1 MRGAVV
7 FNQIFPFD
15 EPKILLGTTG
25 NIEKYRFRS
34 RITIKIMNKLV
45 FSLGTFLIFT
55 LFITFLCEAQPG
67 LPGSQPG
74 VQPLQ
79 PGQPIPGRP
88 FFQRRM
94 MPPAGYLPDY
104 AVHPNYA
111 MQPQATVIH
120 AVDAPWTQH
129 LIKNED
135 RSHDFKNVAKG
146 SKSVHQFIIKN
157 PFQETVHIASVS
169 SSCTC
174 TVVEILDD
182 KDSLQ
187 TYEETAIVAHFMTDR
202 YDGHKNATITVVID
216 RPNRA
221 VLQLNVQGEIRSDIS
236 MPNLISLGPVPDGKE
251 VSRTFTVEYTGPKS
265 DWRIVDL
272 KSDNEHLTG
281 EIVDTTPGRGKITTK
296 IKITLDEKAKPGALF
311 EQFRLVSNDAE
322 NRREIPIV
330 VRGTIG
336 KTITISPPTV
346 FLGFLE
352 PGKVSPVRT
361 VSLRGTK
368 PFKITKLLCNNP
380 EVQINFNPSE
390 NETPQTVYALPI
402 RYTNPKDGDSA
413 PKDGEMKAIV
423 QIETDDPDLK
433 PTFNVTMKLKEKEN

>member
-1 MRGAVV
+1 MTKL
-7 FNQIFPFD
+7 IFSSGP
-15 EPKILLGTTG
+15 
-25 NIEKYRFRS
+25 
-34 RITIKIMNKLV
+34 
-45 FSLGTFLIFT
+45 FLIFT
-55 LFITFLCEAQPG
+55 LFIAFLCEAQPG
-67 LPGSQPG
+67 QPG
-74 VQPLQ
+74 QPLQ
-79 PGQPIPGRP
+79 PGQPVPGRP

-94 MPPAGYLPDY
+94 MPPVGYPVEY
-104 AVHPNYA
+104 TTHPIYRAQTQTPVVHAN
-111 MQPQATVIH
+111 
-120 AVDAPWTQH
+120 DAPWTQH
-129 LIKNED
+129 LIKKED
-135 RSHDFKNVAKG
+135 RSYDFKNVAKG
-146 SKSVHQFIIKN
+146 SKSEHQFVIKN

-182 KDSLQ
+182 KDSIQ

-202 YDGHKNATITVVID
+202 YDGHKNATITVVVD

-221 VLQLNVQGEIRSDIS
+221 VFHLNVQGVIRSDITIT
-236 MPNLISLGPVPDGKE
+236 PNLISLGSVPDGKE
-251 VSRTFTVEYTGPKS
+251 VSKTFTVVYSGPKS
-265 DWRIVDL
+265 DWRIVDF

-281 EIVDTTPGRGKITTK
+281 EVVDTKIDRDNKITAK
-296 IKITLDEKAKPGALF
+296 VKVVLDDQAKPGPLF
-311 EQFRLVSNDAE
+311 EQFRLVSNDSE
-322 NRREIPIV
+322 NRREIPVV

-336 KTITISPPTV
+336 KTITVSPPTV

-390 NETPQTVYALPI
+390 NETPKTIYALPI
-402 RYTNPKDGDSA
+402 RYTNPKNGDSA

-433 PTFNVTMKLKEKEN
+433 PTFNVTMKVKEQEN